1 MEKATS
7 LPKVVAI
14 IITILI
20 IVSVVFA
27 LWIKG
32 AFYIVERQTSPNGA
46 VNTTVYSRDVSNA
59 FPKNTG
65 FTIRD
70 RGDFV
75 ATTVYSNATYENM
88 WWSPD
93 SKYMVVSMIYDT
105 GRALVL
111 NDYTGNVSVNLN
123 AYIDMAIYNNQVFN
137 KVIYDKDSKPTID
150 YIFKN
155 WADKNGKMNI
165 EFSFEGN
172 DSVKY
177 KGDFLYNNEDG
188 TISNIVFN

>member
-1 MEKATS
+1 MKKATS
-7 LPKVVAI
+7 SPKVVAI

-20 IVSVVFA
+20 IVSVIFA

-32 AFYIVERQTSPNGA
+32 VFYIVETQTSPNGA
-46 VNTTVYSRDVSNA
+46 VKTTVYSRDVSNE

-65 FTIRD
+65 FTVRN
-70 RGDFV
+70 RGDFER
-75 ATTVYSNATYENM
+75 TTVYSNATYENM

-105 GRALVL
+105 GRYLAL
-111 NDYTGNVSVNLN
+111 NDYKRNVGINLN
-123 AYIDMAIYNNQVFN
+123 AYINMAIYNNQAFD
-137 KVIYDKDSKPTID
+137 KVVYDKDSKPIID

-155 WADKNGKMNI
+155 WADKNGVMNI

-172 DSVKY
+172 DSMKY